1 MKQNEEIEQY
11 WPATK
16 AARILGLSLVSL
28 RELAET
34 GRIDCYMTPGG
45 KYRYDVR
52 GFLSKAKAATRA
64 RLDRKAKAK
73 SARETITISDN
84 SPTLPF
90 IAEADKINEGIQ

>member
-1 MKQNEEIEQY
+1 MAKDEGIEQY

-16 AARILGLSLVSL
+16 AAKILGLSLVSL
-28 RELAET
+28 RDLAET

-64 RLDRKAKAK
+64 RLDRKAKARAK
-73 SARETITISDN
+73 PAE
-84 SPTLPF
+84 PLMPF
-90 IAEADKINEGIQ
+90 IAEGDKANKVNA

>member
-34 GRIDCYMTPGG
+34 GRIDCYITPGG
-45 KYRYDVR
+45 KYRYDIR
-52 GFLSKAKAATRA
+52 SFLTRAKAATRA

-73 SARETITISDN
+73 RGPVPISDN
-84 SPTLPF
+84 SPPLPF
-90 IAEADKINEGIQ
+90 LRDADEANAGRPL

>member
-1 MKQNEEIEQY
+1 MKRMDEIEQY

-73 SARETITISDN
+73 SRCTIAISDN
-84 SPTLPF
+84 SPVLPG
-90 IAEADKINEGIQ
+90 IADADKANEVGV

>member
-1 MKQNEEIEQY
+1 MKQMDEIERY
-11 WPATK
+11 WHATK

-28 RELAET
+28 RDLAET

-64 RLDRKAKAK
+64 RLDRKAKLKAAK
-73 SARETITISDN
+73 PQE
-84 SPTLPF
+84 PMLPMM
-90 IAEADKINEGIQ
+90 ADADKMNEVVQ